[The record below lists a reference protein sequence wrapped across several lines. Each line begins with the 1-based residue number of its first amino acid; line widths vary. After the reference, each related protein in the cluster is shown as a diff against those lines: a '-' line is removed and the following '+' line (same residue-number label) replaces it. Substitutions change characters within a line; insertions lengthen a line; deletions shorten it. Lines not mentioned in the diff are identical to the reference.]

1 MAQPTENEVIVP
13 PEYDAQGR
21 PYYNVP
27 NAKIDQNLI
36 AVCPKVA
43 DKVIPVIFLPG
54 VMGSNLKDEFGETIW
69 HANSYGG
76 LDTLGWL
83 IKTAKERKQI
93 LSPQTTEVDDS
104 GKVLYNDQE
113 SNLFPSRQQRGWG
126 SAFYKSYGEPLHVL
140 QFMLNDGHILL
151 DNLVT
156 GSRRLTTRQQ
166 LIGEKL
172 GAGGNDDALTME
184 EVRHSYDFLF
194 PLHVFGYNWLQSNAD
209 SAQQLSD
216 CIEKTL
222 STYQGRLALNKV
234 ILVTHSMGGLVA
246 RHYSENMG
254 GQDNI
259 LGMVHGVMPDL
270 GSPATYRRMKTGER
284 GIVGAVIGRN
294 AENLMPVLAQAPG
307 PMQLL
312 PGTAYGNG
320 WLKIQDGR
328 ETQVKPLFDP
338 YAEIYLNKTD
348 WWRLY
353 DAGISGGTPD
363 EEWGQYKAIIT
374 EKIKIF
380 IENLNGKYHPNT
392 WAFYGASKENSSDGS
407 LTWHKKRTFETS
419 PRLPVQAVNTFVR
432 TPTNRVIRENEWQP
446 DESGQVSEFELVSS
460 GSPGDGTV
468 PTRSGCI
475 TSPIIRSLLA
485 TDVDHEGAYAVGNIE
500 MGNNLSVAMKFTL
513 RAIVKIVGEVPPCE

>member
-1 MAQPTENEVIVP
+1 MAQPTENEVVIP
-13 PEYDAQGR
+13 PAYDAMGR
-21 PYYNVP
+21 PYFNVP

-54 VMGSNLKDEFGETIW
+54 VMGSNLKGKFDQKVW
-69 HANSYGG
+69 HADLYKGA
-76 LDTLGWL
+76 DALGWV
-83 IKTAKERKQI
+83 IINAEKRKQ
-93 LSPQTTEVDDS
+93 LLNPETTKVDDS
-104 GKVLYNDQE
+104 GKVLYNDLE
-113 SNLFPSRQQRGWG
+113 GNMFPSRQQRGWG

-140 QFMLNDGHILL
+140 QFMLNDGQILL

-172 GAGGNDDALTME
+172 GASGNDDALTME

-216 CIEKTL
+216 YIEKTL
-222 STYQGRLALNKV
+222 STYQERLALNKV

-246 RHYSENMG
+246 RHYSENMN
-254 GQDNI
+254 GQDKI

-284 GIVGAVIGRN
+284 GIVGLVIGSN
-294 AENLMPVLAQAPG
+294 TENLMPVLAQAPG
-307 PMQLL
+307 PLQLL
-312 PGTAYGNG
+312 PGTAYGTS
-320 WLKIQDGR
+320 WLKIHDER
-328 ETQVKPLFDP
+328 ETQIKPLFDP
-338 YAEIYLNKTD
+338 YSEIYLNRTD

-353 DAGISGGTPD
+353 DAGISGGTAD
-363 EEWGQYKAIIT
+363 EEW
-374 EKIKIF
+374 EKYRKTIEGDVRDF
-380 IENLNGKYHPNT
+380 IEDLSAKYHPNT
-392 WAFYGASKENSSDGS
+392 WAFFGASRVNPSDGS
-407 LTWHKKRTFETS
+407 LTWQKKRTFETS
-419 PRLPVQAVNTFVR
+419 PRVPLQAVTTFVR
-432 TPTNRVIRENEWQP
+432 TSTSRLIRENEWQP
-446 DESGQVSEFELVSS
+446 DDNGQVTEFELISS

-513 RAIVKIVGEVPPCE
+513 RAIVKIVQEVSPCG